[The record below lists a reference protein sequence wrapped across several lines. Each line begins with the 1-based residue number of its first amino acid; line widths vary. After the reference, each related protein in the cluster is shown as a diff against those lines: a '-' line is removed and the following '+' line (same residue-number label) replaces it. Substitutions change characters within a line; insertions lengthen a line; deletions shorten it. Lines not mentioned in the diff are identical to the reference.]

1 MTASG
6 SIFMAYRLYE
16 DPQSAF
22 TAGVIQVTDDS
33 FEQISSSSIN
43 AQLEA
48 SVPVPSRLY
57 FSPSDDQP
65 LAGVRVSVKDIYHV
79 KGVKTGAGSREYF
92 KLYPEQ
98 KVSSPSVQKLI
109 DLGAVVVGKVKT
121 SQFANGENPT
131 SDW

>member
-1 MTASG
+1 M
-6 SIFMAYRLYE
+6 
-16 DPQSAF
+16 
-22 TAGVIQVTDDS
+22 
-33 FEQISSSSIN
+33 N

-48 SVPVPSRLY
+48 AVPVPSRLY
-57 FSPSDDQP
+57 YTPTDDQP
-65 LAGVRVSVKDIYHV
+65 LAGVRFTAKDVYHV

-98 KVSSPSVQKLI
+98 EKSSPSVQKLI
-109 DLGAVVVGKVKT
+109 DLGAVLVGKVKT